1 MNLANKAFLLLSI
14 LCVFLVLQACSST
27 DENDSKRR
35 RNRGGA
41 QPPAQVDGQVS
52 NDDSLAILQMEKAKA
67 YDEKKWAADE
77 ANAAC
82 VEAMI
87 DEKTVEACSKE
98 SQKVELTETI
108 DAHDSILLAIEGM
121 MCPSGCAKPIQ
132 EKLASC
138 NGVKKCVVDFENQ
151 TAFVRFDNSSITPDS
166 MIQIIGAVNNG
177 AYTAS
182 VKEEF

>member
-1 MNLANKAFLLLSI
+1 MRNTTSFLCFFLISLSFLLLSCTSETGKPSGTPESEA
-14 LCVFLVLQACSST
+14 LNQEVAS
-27 DENDSKRR
+27 NDS
-35 RNRGGA
+35 
-41 QPPAQVDGQVS
+41 
-52 NDDSLAILQMEKAKA
+52 
-67 YDEKKWAADE
+67 
-77 ANAAC
+77 
-82 VEAMI
+82 
-87 DEKTVEACSKE
+87 T
-98 SQKVELTETI
+98 
-108 DAHDSILLAIEGM
+108 LLSIEGM

>member
-1 MNLANKAFLLLSI
+1 MRKITKYLCSVFIAGSVFLLSCANESGNMSNFDESEKPHLEVVANDSLLLS
-14 LCVFLVLQACSST
+14 
-27 DENDSKRR
+27 
-35 RNRGGA
+35 
-41 QPPAQVDGQVS
+41 
-52 NDDSLAILQMEKAKA
+52 
-67 YDEKKWAADE
+67 
-77 ANAAC
+77 
-82 VEAMI
+82 
-87 DEKTVEACSKE
+87 
-98 SQKVELTETI
+98 
-108 DAHDSILLAIEGM
+108 IEGM

-138 NGVKKCVVDFENQ
+138 KGVKKCVVDFENQ